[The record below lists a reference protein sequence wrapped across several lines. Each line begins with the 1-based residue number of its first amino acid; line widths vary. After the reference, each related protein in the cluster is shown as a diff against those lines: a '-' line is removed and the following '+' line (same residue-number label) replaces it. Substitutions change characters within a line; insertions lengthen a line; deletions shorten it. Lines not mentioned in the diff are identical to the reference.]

1 MAPAESFALK
11 GTSIRIP
18 SRGLGTFQADPNI
31 YPEGSVKKSVLHAIQ
46 AGYRHLDVALGYE
59 WGAVERE
66 VGQAIKECGIPRE
79 ELFIVSKLCETPI
92 SSEGFSVKTA
102 TLFYNAGQCLLEMT
116 IQANNERS
124 NLQTQRAP

>member
-1 MAPAESFALK
+1 MAPADSFALK

-18 SRGLGTFQADPNI
+18 ARGLGTFQADPKI
-31 YPEGSVKKSVLHAIQ
+31 YPEGSVKKSVIHAIQ

-79 ELFIVSKLCETPI
+79 ELFVVSKLCESPPFQQRVQFGNH
-92 SSEGFSVKTA
+92 SAALQRGKTA
-102 TLFYNAGQCLLEMT
+102 
-116 IQANNERS
+116 S
-124 NLQTQRAP
+124 WS